1 MIVRD
6 IEELVARD
14 DMLWMMVGWETCVCD
29 CEWGAGER
37 GKREIEIE
45 IEEGEVSEWLRARL
59 DRNRDR
65 QTKYA
70 DGTQNTEHR

>member
-14 DMLWMMVGWETCVCD
+14 DMLWMMGGWEACG
-29 CEWGAGER
+29 CECECGAGER

-45 IEEGEVSEWLRARL
+45 RGRERYPSDYGL
-59 DRNRDR
+59 D
-65 QTKYA
+65 
-70 DGTQNTEHR
+70 